1 MDCTELSGL
10 LTRLSGFLGRIGLG
24 CALIATSPAV
34 SGSREA
40 GPQDPLDVLT
50 PVTDSMLQNPAPT
63 DWLMYRG
70 NYGAWGHSPLDQI
83 NTGNVSGLTLAW
95 VASIQSGT
103 NEGTPLVHDGVMFLP
118 HPGDAIEALD
128 ARSGERLW
136 IYQRKLPA
144 DLHLPNPEGGTLSL
158 IVSDIK
164 RNIAIYGDRI
174 YTIAGDAT
182 VVALDTHSGRVV
194 WESRVGDYREMVSSS
209 GPIVADGKVITGRS
223 CDASFAGGC
232 FITAHDAETG
242 KEIWRRYLIPRPG
255 EPGDASWKGLPLDK
269 RVHVGAWGVASYDP
283 SLGLLYMGTSVPA
296 PSVEVLR
303 GTPGGDALYSN
314 STLALDVKTGKI
326 AWYFQHLPRDNWDM
340 DHPFNRILV
349 DLPLHPDPKEL
360 MSLNPAVKEGETR
373 ALLTGSPG
381 KTGIIWT
388 LDRKTGQFLTAR
400 ATVKQNYIVAI
411 DPRTGRPTV
420 NPDLILRSAT
430 DKYPE
435 SCPSTFGGT
444 NYPPSAYSPETRAL
458 YLPLFSSCQ
467 DIKVKTLHPT
477 PADLYGLDFIARPAD
492 SPATTGWLQA
502 VSVETGKTLWT
513 HKQPGRVLGA
523 MTTAG
528 DIVFIG
534 DSAGRFLAMD
544 ARSGEILWA
553 TQLNGPVGG
562 APIAFSVDGVEY
574 VAVTAGANL
583 LSDLANRL
591 SGLRPRSSTNML
603 YVFRLPTRTPSPTPL
618 VQRAKLDTG
627 ESILVLQQ
635 LKADRDAG
643 KASYEGLCAN
653 CHGHDMQGTGH
664 APSLTGCGFQSRWA
678 GETISG
684 LLNRIM
690 TSMPIGAA
698 GSLDQ
703 QTVVNIV
710 GYWLNRHEAPPELVE
725 RAGAWTATKIDTLKT
740 LCAH

>member
-1 MDCTELSGL
+1 
-10 LTRLSGFLGRIGLG
+10 
-24 CALIATSPAV
+24 
-34 SGSREA
+34 
-40 GPQDPLDVLT
+40 
-50 PVTDSMLQNPAPT
+50 MLQNPAPT

-83 NTGNVSGLTLAW
+83 NTGTSRSHAGMGGLDRSRVPTKGRP
-95 VASIQSGT
+95 VFFY
-103 NEGTPLVHDGVMFLP
+103 DGVMFCRIPEMRLRP
-118 HPGDAIEALD
+118 WTCDPANGSGFTSESFRQTYTCRTRKVGRCPSLSATSNAIS
-128 ARSGERLW
+128 RS
-136 IYQRKLPA
+136 
-144 DLHLPNPEGGTLSL
+144 T
-158 IVSDIK
+158 
-164 RNIAIYGDRI
+164 AIGSS
-174 YTIAGDAT
+174 TIAGDAT

-544 ARSGEILWA
+544 ARSGEILLGNPTERPGWGRADCLQRGWSRVCRGDGRRQPIIGSGQSAVGPETSQQHEYALRVSASDPHAESDTPRA
-553 TQLNGPVGG
+553 TCETGHRRVH
-562 APIAFSVDGVEY
+562 
-574 VAVTAGANL
+574 
-583 LSDLANRL
+583 
-591 SGLRPRSSTNML
+591 SGL
-603 YVFRLPTRTPSPTPL
+603 
-618 VQRAKLDTG
+618 A
-627 ESILVLQQ
+627 
-635 LKADRDAG
+635 AA
-643 KASYEGLCAN
+643 
-653 CHGHDMQGTGH
+653 
-664 APSLTGCGFQSRWA
+664 QSRQRRR
-678 GETISG
+678 ESV
-684 LLNRIM
+684 L
-690 TSMPIGAA
+690 
-698 GSLDQ
+698 
-703 QTVVNIV
+703 
-710 GYWLNRHEAPPELVE
+710 
-725 RAGAWTATKIDTLKT
+725 
-740 LCAH
+740 